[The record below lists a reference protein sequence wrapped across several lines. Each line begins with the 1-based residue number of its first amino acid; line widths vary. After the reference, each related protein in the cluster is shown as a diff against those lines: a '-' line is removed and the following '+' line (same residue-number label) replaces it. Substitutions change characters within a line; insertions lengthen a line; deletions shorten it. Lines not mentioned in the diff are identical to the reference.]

1 VTDRAIIDVSAIIE
15 GQKLNRFLVQ
25 LVVVSW
31 IVTFFDGFDM
41 NVIAFA
47 APVLAGE
54 FHIDKMMMANVFSIG
69 LVGTLIGGLV
79 FGYLGDR
86 IGRRPTI
93 ILATAA
99 FGVVTLCFAL
109 AGSYEQLLALRLIDG
124 IAIGGMLPVC
134 WALNIEYAPKRYR
147 ATIVTVIMIGYSLGI
162 TLAGPITVWLM
173 PKFGWPSPFIF
184 GGALSLLAALV
195 LFATL
200 PESVR
205 FLTSKGRRA
214 ELVARIVRRIAPGRT
229 LPAAPRFVI
238 SDESDQ
244 GKDFRPSLLFKD
256 ELRWI
261 TPLLWIGYI
270 FSSMAVFFFATWT
283 PSVFEAVGFSRTA
296 AALGASVN
304 SFAGAVGGLLL
315 MRFTDIRG
323 AIAITVM
330 PLVAVPLLLAVGF
343 IDLGY
348 WPFLVIQALV
358 AVFLIGGHFGLHS
371 IAGIF
376 YPSAYRGNGTGWAFS
391 VAKIGSIAGPLI
403 AGALLSGSLPV
414 RNIFA
419 VVAICPAV
427 LFVCMLIIGTI
438 HTRLLRRER
447 TQPPAVVP
455 PSSGYAARKAG
466 ALTP

>member
-1 VTDRAIIDVSAIIE
+1 
-15 GQKLNRFLVQ
+15 
-25 LVVVSW
+25 
-31 IVTFFDGFDM
+31 
-41 NVIAFA
+41 
-47 APVLAGE
+47 
-54 FHIDKMMMANVFSIG
+54 
-69 LVGTLIGGLV
+69 
-79 FGYLGDR
+79 
-86 IGRRPTI
+86 
-93 ILATAA
+93 
-99 FGVVTLCFAL
+99 
-109 AGSYEQLLALRLIDG
+109 LLDG

-147 ATIVTVIMIGYSLGI
+147 STIVTVIMIGYSLGI
-162 TLAGPITVWLM
+162 TMAGPITVWLM
-173 PKFGWPSPFIF
+173 PRFGWPAPFIF

-195 LFATL
+195 LIGTL

-205 FLTSKGRRA
+205 FLTSTGRRA
-214 ELVARIVRRIAPGRT
+214 EVIARIVRRIAPGRPV
-229 LPAAPRFVI
+229 PAAAQFVTT
-238 SDESDQ
+238 DESDQ
-244 GKDFRPSLLFKD
+244 GKDFQLSLLFKG

-330 PLVAVPLLLAVGF
+330 PLVALPLLLAVGF
-343 IDLGY
+343 VDLGY
-348 WPFLVIQALV
+348 WPFLVIQALA

-391 VAKIGSIAGPLI
+391 VAKVGSIAGPLI
-403 AGALLSGSLPV
+403 AGRLLSTNLPV

-427 LFVCMLIIGTI
+427 LFVCMLVIGTL
-438 HTRLLRRER
+438 HTRLLREAR
-447 TQPPAVVP
+447 AP
-455 PSSGYAARKAG
+455 PSAGYAPRKAG
-466 ALTP
+466 ALAP